1 MVTVS
6 SLYSLKESSNPWVDF
21 SLWCTWFPFSFHI
34 CQTKFSQMG
43 YVVHTSSNMKTRV
56 HFSKFS
62 SIETSRSMQIAA
74 WSDPKRG
81 RWITLIRKNLLIKL
95 IVAKPMSR
103 NPWIFASSCLPFNQ
117 VYEYPSKPELIKPH
131 RSKVWR
137 LHNKHYKLI
146 KKNPNK
152 TSYIHSPFFWLQMI
166 FIFRIKT
173 YFLLVL
179 QLYNSFSKSQ
189 TSYFNFPHQNRSKI
203 PSCLMP

>member
-1 MVTVS
+1 
-6 SLYSLKESSNPWVDF
+6 
-21 SLWCTWFPFSFHI
+21 
-34 CQTKFSQMG
+34 MG
-43 YVVHTSSNMKTRV
+43 YVVHTSSNMKTWV
-56 HFSKFS
+56 HFLKFS

-146 KKNPNK
+146 KKIQTK
-152 TSYIHSPFFWLQMI
+152 QVIYIPHFSGCKWSLFLELKLISFLCYNYITHFQNHKLHILI
-166 FIFRIKT
+166 FLTKIGLK
-173 YFLLVL
+173 FLHV
-179 QLYNSFSKSQ
+179 
-189 TSYFNFPHQNRSKI
+189 
-203 PSCLMP
+203 